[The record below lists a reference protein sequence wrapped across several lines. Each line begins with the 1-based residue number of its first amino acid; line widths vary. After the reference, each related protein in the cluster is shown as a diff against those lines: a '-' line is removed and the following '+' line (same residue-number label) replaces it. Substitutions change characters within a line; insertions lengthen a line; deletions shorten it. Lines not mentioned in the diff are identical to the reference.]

1 MAKNY
6 QDIAVAFAAT
16 CQAATLV
23 QQFAHNGFSKDRED
37 MATLMKSLLATQ
49 PDSTRSIYGDDLTHL
64 KTGIETALA
73 QLGGGNGKLDTEIG
87 RYWVSLLSLS
97 QKLNKSPEA
106 KAQLVQRLQQIERQ
120 LSLYEGDIM
129 ADQMVTNLAAIYSDI
144 ISPLGTKIHVLG
156 MQDYLVRPD
165 IQQKIR
171 ATLLAGIRAGILWQ
185 QVGGTR
191 WQFLFSRKKLL
202 NQMKSL
208 YQML

>member
-6 QDIAVAFAAT
+6 QDIAIAFAAT

-202 NQMKSL
+202 IQMKSL

>member
-1 MAKNY
+1 MTKNY

-23 QQFAHNGFSKDRED
+23 QQFAHNGFAKDRED
-37 MATLMKSLLATQ
+37 MAILMKSLLVTQ
-49 PDSTRSIYGDDLTHL
+49 PDSTLSIYGDDLTRL

-97 QKLNKSPEA
+97 QKLNKSPES
-106 KAQLVQRLQQIERQ
+106 KTQHIERQ
-120 LSLYEGDIM
+120 LLLYEGDIM
-129 ADQMVTNLAAIYSDI
+129 ADQMVANLAAIYSDV

-171 ATLLAGIRAGILWQ
+171 ATLLAGVRAGILWQ

-208 YQML
+208 YQIL

>member
-6 QDIAVAFAAT
+6 QDIAIAFAAT

>member
-6 QDIAVAFAAT
+6 QDIAIAFAAT

-129 ADQMVTNLAAIYSDI
+129 ADQMVTNLAARHSAKNPCHATCRHPCRYSLATSWRNPLAIFVFTQEI
-144 ISPLGTKIHVLG
+144 IKSNEIALSNALEF
-156 MQDYLVRPD
+156 
-165 IQQKIR
+165 
-171 ATLLAGIRAGILWQ
+171 LALKEIIEQAY
-185 QVGGTR
+185 
-191 WQFLFSRKKLL
+191 S
-202 NQMKSL
+202 
-208 YQML
+208 

>member
-6 QDIAVAFAAT
+6 QDIAIAFAAT

-129 ADQMVTNLAAIYSDI
+129 ADQMVANLAAIYSDV

>member
-6 QDIAVAFAAT
+6 QDIAIAFAAT

-202 NQMKSL
+202 NQFL
-208 YQML
+208 RF

>member
-1 MAKNY
+1 MTKNY

-23 QQFAHNGFSKDRED
+23 QQFAHNGFAKDRED
-37 MATLMKSLLATQ
+37 MAILMKSLLVTQ
-49 PDSTRSIYGDDLTHL
+49 PDSTLSIYGDDLIRL

-97 QKLNKSPEA
+97 QKLNKT
-106 KAQLVQRLQQIERQ
+106 QLVQRLQQIERQ
-120 LSLYEGDIM
+120 LLLYEGDIM
-129 ADQMVTNLAAIYSDI
+129 ADQMVANLAAIYSDV

-208 YQML
+208 YQIL

>member
-6 QDIAVAFAAT
+6 QEIAIAYAAT

-23 QQFAHNGFSKDRED
+23 QQFAHQGVAKNRED
-37 MATLMKSLLATQ
+37 MAILMKSLLITQ
-49 PDSTRSIYGDDLTHL
+49 PDSTLSIYGDDLANL

-106 KAQLVQRLQQIERQ
+106 KSQLVQRLQQIERQ
-120 LSLYEGDIM
+120 LPLYENDIM
-129 ADQMVTNLAAIYSDI
+129 ADQMIANLAAIYSDV
-144 ISPLGTKIHVLG
+144 ISPLGSKIHVLG

-202 NQMKSL
+202 REVKAL
-208 YQML
+208 HKLL

>member
-1 MAKNY
+1 MA
-6 QDIAVAFAAT
+6 I
-16 CQAATLV
+16 
-23 QQFAHNGFSKDRED
+23 
-37 MATLMKSLLATQ
+37 LMKSLLVTQ
-49 PDSTRSIYGDDLTHL
+49 PDSTLSIYGDDLTRL

-97 QKLNKSPEA
+97 QKLNKSPES
-106 KAQLVQRLQQIERQ
+106 KTQLVQRLQQIERQ
-120 LSLYEGDIM
+120 LLLYEGDIM
-129 ADQMVTNLAAIYSDI
+129 ADQMVANLAAIYSDV

-208 YQML
+208 YQIL